1 MKERTV
7 GGRYALGREIGRGGM
22 GVVWEAFDQLLR
34 RPVATK
40 LMMPENVVSFEA
52 RRNFEQ
58 EAMTVARLRNEH
70 IVQVYDYGIDEG
82 SPYIVMELLEGED
95 LESRLGRACQLPA
108 TAVLSLLRQ
117 ISSGLEAASLAGIV
131 HCDLKPANIFLARG
145 ASGETVKILDFGV
158 GWRLFEEHDWP
169 RARLGTPAYMS
180 PEQVRGAVPH
190 PLTDLWSL
198 GVIVYRALTGRFPF
212 SHEKLPELLI
222 SICTDPFPPLSSLNA
237 ALLPGFDRFFERA
250 LAKDRTR
257 RFQSARELCAAFA
270 AVCGAGSKLAKIL
283 VVDDEPDIQL
293 LLELHFR
300 RSQSGAAYE
309 LIFADNGQLALDE
322 LRRHQDID
330 VIVTDLNMP
339 VMDGLTLLEH
349 IPEVNPLAR
358 TVIVSA
364 YGDMINIRR
373 AMNRGAFDFLCKP
386 IDLDDLETTLEK
398 SLRAVEQ
405 QRQKAQANEEND
417 LLRKFTNAA
426 LVERLRALGPAGA
439 AASEALDATVV
450 FIDVFRFTRVAKES
464 PPAEATR
471 LLNANFEVIV
481 PELLAQGGV
490 VDKFVGDAA
499 MAVFH
504 GPDHLER
511 ALRASMAVRGQIE
524 TMAQRTGK
532 DSPYAHGVCTGVST
546 GSVLAAEVGSHAC
559 ARLGYTVLG
568 EAVNAASHLSR
579 AALSGE
585 ILVDEAVCRAA
596 RKGFTFE
603 DAGARSIWPR
613 AEPTTVYRVLERGA
627 ARPLLGDEPT
637 AVVAMEPT
645 RANPRAADYAPGDE
659 EIAEQRDA
667 PPHVP
672 RARMDEVHG
681 ARAPGPL
688 GQHLDEA
695 PARQLGRGGEPR

>member
-1 MKERTV
+1 MNAGLGNARVTERTI
-7 GGRYALGREIGRGGM
+7 GGRYALRREIGRGGM

-34 RPVATK
+34 RPVAIK

-52 RRNFEQ
+52 RRGFEQ

-70 IVQVYDYGIDEG
+70 IVQVYDYGIDDG

-95 LESRLGRACQLPA
+95 LESRLERARRLPA
-108 TAVLSLLRQ
+108 AAVLSLLGQ
-117 ISSGLEAASLAGIV
+117 ISSGLDAASLAGIV
-131 HCDLKPANIFLARG
+131 HCDLKPENIFLARG

-180 PEQVRGAVPH
+180 PEQIRGAVPH

-198 GVIVYRALTGRFPF
+198 GVIVYRALTGRCPF
-212 SHEKLPELLI
+212 VHERLPALFI
-222 SICTDPFPPLSSLNA
+222 SICTDPFPPPSSLDA
-237 ALLPGFDRFFERA
+237 ALLHGFDRFFERA

-270 AVCGAGSKLAKIL
+270 AACGAGSKLAKIL

-293 LLELHFR
+293 LLDLHFR

-309 LIFADNGQLALDE
+309 LVFAENGQVALDE

-330 VIVTDLNMP
+330 VVVTDLNMP

-349 IPEVNPLAR
+349 IPEVNPLAK
-358 TVIVSA
+358 TIIVSA
-364 YGDMINIRR
+364 YGDMTSIRR

-386 IDLDDLETTLEK
+386 IDFDDLETTLEK
-398 SLRAVEQ
+398 TLRSVEQ
-405 QRQKAQANEEND
+405 QRQKTQANQEND
-417 LLRKFTNAA
+417 VLRKFTNAA
-426 LVERLRALGPAGA
+426 LVERLRALGPMGA

-450 FIDVFRFTRVAKES
+450 FIDVFRFTQVVKER
-464 PPAEATR
+464 PPVEATR

-504 GPDHLER
+504 GPEHLER
-511 ALRASMAVRGQIE
+511 ALRACVAVREQME
-524 TMAQRTGK
+524 TMARRTGK
-532 DSPYAHGVCTGVST
+532 DSPYAHGVCTGIST

-568 EAVNAASHLSR
+568 EAVNAASHLAR
-579 AALSGE
+579 AALPGE
-585 ILVDEAVCRAA
+585 ILVDDAVCRAA

-603 DAGARSIWPR
+603 DAGARSILPG
-613 AEPTTVYRVLERGA
+613 AESTTVYRVAGLEA
-627 ARPLLGDEPT
+627 MRPLLGDDPT
-637 AVVAMEPT
+637 VQYTLGPT
-645 RANPRAADYAPGDE
+645 QA
-659 EIAEQRDA
+659 
-667 PPHVP
+667 
-672 RARMDEVHG
+672 
-681 ARAPGPL
+681 
-688 GQHLDEA
+688 
-695 PARQLGRGGEPR
+695 